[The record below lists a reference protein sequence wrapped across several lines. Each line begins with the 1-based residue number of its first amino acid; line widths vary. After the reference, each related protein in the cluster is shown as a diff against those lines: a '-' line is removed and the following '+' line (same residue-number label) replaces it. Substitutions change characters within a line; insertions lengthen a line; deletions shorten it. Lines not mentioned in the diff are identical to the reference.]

1 MKYSRCDELSPRVP
15 RPASSP
21 PLARWRASVC
31 RSSGRLCISTPL
43 LRHRGAPVSQIH
55 PSLRSDVD
63 LLCPLSALMLATGQA
78 FTIRPSTTVAAWQ
91 PGPAAPI
98 RGQASIPPVFVSTGS
113 GASVCRDLP
122 GFASACV
129 HPCQENGSSHQFLP
143 NLSASTGPA
152 SFVADPDHASPF
164 SRQPDCQKK
173 PPPRLKYQSRSRP
186 DRRHASFRQTPRRRI
201 SDNAIYV

>member
-1 MKYSRCDELSPRVP
+1 MYDRFIHE
-15 RPASSP
+15 AHF
-21 PLARWRASVC
+21 
-31 RSSGRLCISTPL
+31 
-43 LRHRGAPVSQIH
+43 RHRGAPVSQIH

-164 SRQPDCQKK
+164 SYLTNCKK
-173 PPPRLKYQSRSRP
+173 AATAPE
-186 DRRHASFRQTPRRRI
+186 ASGSGRCRGTFQFEFF
-201 SDNAIYV
+201 S